1 MISHHIA
8 NIDNHQVKKLLSINI
23 VQYHHI
29 IIPLYGMYT
38 IDIIDTLF
46 TKKIINKNLFDNVSI
61 KFECNSW
68 LNAPIVTIKDEFERW
83 ELYLSNDTRII

>member
-1 MISHHIA
+1 
-8 NIDNHQVKKLLSINI
+8 
-23 VQYHHI
+23 
-29 IIPLYGMYT
+29 MYT

-46 TKKIINKNLFDNVSI
+46 TKKIINKNLFNASI

-68 LNAPIVTIKDEFERW
+68 LNAPIVIIKDEFERW